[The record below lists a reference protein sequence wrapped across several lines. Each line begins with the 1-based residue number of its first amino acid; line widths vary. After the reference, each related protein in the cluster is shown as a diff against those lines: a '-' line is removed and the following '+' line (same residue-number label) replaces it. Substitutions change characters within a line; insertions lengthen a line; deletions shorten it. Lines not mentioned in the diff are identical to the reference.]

1 MISLLFCAWRQRR
14 QHRVLIH
21 SPGSWLLSRSPGR
34 RFCRGSPDPWNQ
46 TKKVRDFM
54 TREQKRRARRGALY
68 IMFLTVLALLLAAMV
83 TS

>member
-1 MISLLFCAWRQRR
+1 MQTEIIGDFKDEKNEIRELDQRR
-14 QHRVLIH
+14 FRALQRL
-21 SPGSWLLSRSPGR
+21 WLNSG
-34 RFCRGSPDPWNQ
+34 PDPWNQ
-46 TKKVRDFM
+46 TKKVSDFM

>member
-1 MISLLFCAWRQRR
+1 MI
-14 QHRVLIH
+14 
-21 SPGSWLLSRSPGR
+21 
-34 RFCRGSPDPWNQ
+34 
-46 TKKVRDFM
+46 FM